1 MWAVD
6 AAHGCA
12 LTPSPQGTG
21 DKPSTAHDPD
31 MVTGPGR
38 LALWSAGLCLF
49 EQLEV
54 WLCSAGKPCCWQQL
68 PLWILLTS
76 FLWLGNSVMVVL
88 GQVPK
93 SELSWCSAVCCA
105 VETEILESLECVMD
119 IGGCVAENILEISTS
134 SLVVPLVNVPWGKSE
149 MHWGPCLWGVG
160 LDLVSID
167 GMRAAEEK
175 QGDWTHQDKGNTP
188 DEDFGLAEKWPPV
201 SEAVN
206 CLVVGDHLKS
216 QSSVVL
222 LLDRDIPKLSHFA
235 GWKCTRTL
243 NWFTSVDPL
252 VFWSWRMV
260 TLAEVVPAVVGS
272 WEITMVLG
280 RTSSVHGNCAFPW
293 GWFKFG
299 SY

>member
-1 MWAVD
+1 MSCGCCTWMCSDTFPTGHWWQTQHSSWSRHGDRTRQAGSVECRAVFVWA
-6 AAHGCA
+6 AG
-12 LTPSPQGTG
+12 S
-21 DKPSTAHDPD
+21 
-31 MVTGPGR
+31 
-38 LALWSAGLCLF
+38 LALLCWKTLLLTTDSF
-49 EQLEV
+49 VNLADFIFVARELCNGCVGTSPKV
-54 WLCSAGKPCCWQQL
+54 WAELMLCCLLCSWDWNPGE
-68 PLWILLTS
+68 S
-76 FLWLGNSVMVVL
+76 G
-88 GQVPK
+88 
-93 SELSWCSAVCCA
+93 VCNGY
-105 VETEILESLECVMD
+105 
-119 IGGCVAENILEISTS
+119 GGCVAENILEISTS